1 MKSTAAIEAQA
12 SVAALA
18 ARRDQWAKVQIR
30 ATCAVLAMLAV
41 TVCVVVLAGNLGPQ
55 HVISDIQVPD
65 ALAKA
70 IAALSS
76 SHGNAYGRLAP
87 AYEQLSSWA
96 GGTLAKVVGFCG
108 LFMGL
113 AVGVIKQ
120 SIGAAVVGITM
131 AVATMMMPA
140 MLDDMA
146 GGATGVSRGRSEAS
160 VAQIAIER
168 RDTEV
173 FREVLGRVEG
183 SFALEGDFVLAQMN
197 AGNASSAI
205 APDSEIG
212 LGKENQPAR
221 SDASNVL
228 TKLAGQKEI
237 LPRPDVLYA
246 LETSA
251 FGAARSDSAK
261 AYLTEREGR
270 AQMARTAAWLLGS
283 LTGLATTA
291 LGAWFLVSVLISR
304 RIRRINDLLAST

>member
-1 MKSTAAIEAQA
+1 
-12 SVAALA
+12 
-18 ARRDQWAKVQIR
+18 
-30 ATCAVLAMLAV
+30 
-41 TVCVVVLAGNLGPQ
+41 
-55 HVISDIQVPD
+55 
-65 ALAKA
+65 
-70 IAALSS
+70 
-76 SHGNAYGRLAP
+76 
-87 AYEQLSSWA
+87 
-96 GGTLAKVVGFCG
+96 
-108 LFMGL
+108 MGL